1 MKKTWKVAMYWG
13 LFILFILVG
22 EGIVYYEV
30 YDKIKIKAYSLFEEV
45 VEVDIDM
52 RIKEERVIVKRVKRE
67 KHPVDTTSVCTS
79 EGKYTQKKEF
89 ASKASYK
96 YNLLQHYLS
105 DSVPIQVSVIDS
117 LFQAVLQQ
125 ADIPAEVA
133 VKSVGKDFYSNSK
146 NVVM

>member
-1 MKKTWKVAMYWG
+1 
-13 LFILFILVG
+13 
-22 EGIVYYEV
+22 
-30 YDKIKIKAYSLFEEV
+30 
-45 VEVDIDM
+45 M
-52 RIKEERVIVKRVKRE
+52 RIKEERVIIKRVKRE

-89 ASKASYK
+89 GSKASSK
-96 YNLLQHYLS
+96 YNLLQYYLG

-146 NVVM
+146 NVVMYSKDISRDFLYVALPVKKWKSQLVIMLSVCKGSLNVHSIIC